1 MAVLAVTVIALL
13 VLVSGC
19 GGTGSSSTGTT
30 ASAELRSRRDAFV
43 AFYQAFLA
51 ALPARKAS
59 VEATARLQRAE
70 AAGHAHE
77 ARAIGQTLGALARD
91 AEAWRRTL
99 EALPAPNSDLVPIR
113 KRLSL
118 GAATE
123 AEYWRRYY
131 SFFLASLAA
140 GRASKEKAARVE
152 QTKARLQAVNNQAL
166 EEMNTLTERLGGEAA
181 FHGRINPKR
190 PEEILSS
197 LARQAAK

>member
-1 MAVLAVTVIALL
+1 MTVLGVTVIALL
-13 VLVSGC
+13 ALVSGC

-30 ASAELRSRRDAFV
+30 AELRSRRDAFV

-51 ALPARKAS
+51 DLPTRKAS
-59 VEATARLQRAE
+59 VEATARLHRAE
-70 AAGHAHE
+70 TAGHAHE
-77 ARAIGQTLGALARD
+77 ARTIGQTLGALARN

-99 EALPAPNSDLVPIR
+99 ETLPATNSDLVPIR
-113 KRLSL
+113 KRLAL

-131 SFFLASLAA
+131 SFFLGSLAA
-140 GRASKEKAARVE
+140 GRASKAQAARVE
-152 QTKARLQAVNNQAL
+152 QMKARLQAVNNKAL

-181 FHGRINPKR
+181 FHGRINPRR

-197 LARQAAK
+197 LERQAAK